1 VEAINGGCSTLLN
14 ADTYAEAI
22 VAEAERL
29 IPLPDGLSFEQGA
42 AFPLQGMTAHYLLH
56 EFRRL
61 GPGSVVLV
69 QAAAG
74 GMGGLLVQ
82 WAKHLGATV
91 IGTVSTEAKARTVR
105 ASGADHVIL
114 YTEQDFVTETKR
126 ITEGRG
132 ADLIIDGVGKTTF
145 NGDLEAAA
153 VRGHIVIFGATSGPA
168 DPVSPNALMPKSL
181 TVSGGMLPNYLR
193 TAEEL
198 QRRANDVL
206 AGIRAGWLQLK
217 LGRVLPLAQAAQAH
231 ELLENRKTEGKLV
244 LTLAD

>member
-1 VEAINGGCSTLLN
+1 
-14 ADTYAEAI
+14 
-22 VAEAERL
+22 
-29 IPLPDGLSFEQGA
+29 
-42 AFPLQGMTAHYLLH
+42 
-56 EFRRL
+56 
-61 GPGSVVLV
+61 
-69 QAAAG
+69 
-74 GMGGLLVQ
+74 
-82 WAKHLGATV
+82 
-91 IGTVSTEAKARTVR
+91 
-105 ASGADHVIL
+105 
-114 YTEQDFVTETKR
+114 
-126 ITEGRG
+126 
-132 ADLIIDGVGKTTF
+132 LIIDGVGKTTF